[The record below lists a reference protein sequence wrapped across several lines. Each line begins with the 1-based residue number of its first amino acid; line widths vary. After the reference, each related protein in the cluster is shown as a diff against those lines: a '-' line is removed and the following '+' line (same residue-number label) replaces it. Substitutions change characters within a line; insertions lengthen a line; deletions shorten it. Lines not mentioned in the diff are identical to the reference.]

1 MKTVI
6 KTELQQHLDKLRAC
20 QEAREWAG
28 ERTPQQAWDECERAD
43 WLLWWSAKA
52 GADRKEVVLAA
63 CACASTALKYVKEGE
78 LRPLKAIETAE
89 AWVRGEATLEEVRAA
104 SSYAAYAAAADADA
118 AYAAATYAAASSYAA
133 AAAYASASY
142 AADAASSS
150 SYAADAAAAAADAA
164 AAAYAA
170 RRASHVEMCKIVRG
184 ILRCPKV

>member
-89 AWVRGEATLEEVRAA
+89 AWVRGEATLEEVRA
-104 SSYAAYAAAADADA
+104 S
-118 AYAAATYAAASSYAA
+118 
-133 AAAYASASY
+133 SY
-142 AADAASSS
+142 AADAASYAAASS
-150 SYAADAAAAAADAA
+150 SYASYAADAAAAAADAA
-164 AAAYAA
+164 SSYAAASSSYAAAAAADAAASSYAASSYAAA

-184 ILRCPKV
+184 MLRCPKV

>member
-104 SSYAAYAAAADADA
+104 
-118 AYAAATYAAASSYAA
+118 
-133 AAAYASASY
+133 
-142 AADAASSS
+142 
-150 SYAADAAAAAADAA
+150 AAAAAADASSSSSSY
-164 AAAYAA
+164 AYAN
-170 RRASHVEMCKIVRG
+170 RASHISMCEIIRS
-184 ILRCPKV
+184 ILQCPKV